1 MFTPEEIE
9 RFKSDPEYF
18 QKFRRTMESLVNVS
32 RVFALINAPL
42 IPLHQSMHSYTQRG
56 SQLSADL
63 QAAFREKMVTQL
75 AKRPWIAEK
84 RPFFCGWAF
93 VHELANTLRRSHSD
107 VPGLMQTVDAWAW
120 VLRCTLC

>member
-32 RVFALINAPL
+32 WVLALFNAPL
-42 IPLHQSMHSYTQRG
+42 ILFLQSMHSYTQRG

-84 RPFFCGWAF
+84 RLFFCTCTF
-93 VHELANTLRRSHSD
+93 VHKLADT
-107 VPGLMQTVDAWAW
+107 P
-120 VLRCTLC
+120 